1 VELLYPI
8 PTLSLPLKGRER
20 GETSKLLMYLKE
32 HQIRMVTSLKGESM
46 QVRLKEQIGRLKG
59 AGANY
64 VDVRWYPVEETD
76 QLTMWNGNLK
86 TAASSRESGVG
97 IRVLYRGAWGFSASS
112 DTGNLPALFDMALD
126 NARVAAQRVSFPVRL
141 AGKEPV
147 QASFR
152 SPCRIDPF
160 SVPLEQKIAFLKDM
174 DGRLNQPGVAQ
185 RVCQLTFTRKTIVY
199 LDSEGSEIEKQII
212 EVFPGLQVMGVDP
225 RGESQSRKFSPSLS
239 GASRGWETLEPELF
253 AGAAGRIV
261 RELKEVLAA
270 PDCPREERSVILLP
284 GIMYLQTHETIG
296 HALEL
301 DRILGYELAYAGGSF
316 VKLDDF
322 GSLRY
327 GSPKLTARADATLPN
342 SPGSFGYD
350 DDGVPGQ
357 DNLLI
362 DQGVLVGAIT
372 GRQMVEEANARA
384 GRPIFNGSSGA
395 NRATS
400 FYRVPIE
407 RMTNINIDPG
417 PDGSLADIVANTERG
432 IILDGDKSWS
442 IGSNREQF
450 HFATDIGWLVEDGQL
465 TSVVKNATY
474 RGETV
479 KFYNSLS
486 AVGDRSTWE
495 VRSVENCGK
504 GQPNQIMQ
512 LGHGVPVCR
521 FDHVAIG
528 E

>member
-1 VELLYPI
+1 MRKNLQV
-8 PTLSLPLKGRER
+8 
-20 GETSKLLMYLKE
+20 
-32 HQIRMVTSLKGESM
+32 QIE
-46 QVRLKEQIGRLKG
+46 RLKA
-59 AGANY
+59 AGASY
-64 VDVRWYPVEETD
+64 VDARWYPIEESNY
-76 QLTMWNGNLK
+76 LLMWNGNLK
-86 TAASSRESGVG
+86 SASSSRESGVG

-112 DTGNLPALFDMALD
+112 DLGNLNALFDKALD
-126 NARVAAQRVSFPVRL
+126 NARVAAERVTFPVRL
-141 AGKEPV
+141 AEKAPIR
-147 QASFR
+147 ASFS
-152 SPCRIDPF
+152 SPNRIDPF
-160 SVPLEQKIAFLKDM
+160 SVPLSDKIAFLKELDDKM
-174 DGRLNQPGVAQ
+174 NRPGVAQ
-185 RVCQLTFTRKTIVY
+185 RIGQLVFMRKQIVY
-199 LDSEGSEIEKQII
+199 LDSEGSEIEKNII
-212 EVFPGLQVMGVDP
+212 EAFPNIQVVGLDSH
-225 RGESQSRKFSPSLS
+225 GEAHARKFSPSLS
-239 GASRGWETLEPELF
+239 NATRGWESLDPLSFGENAE
-253 AGAAGRIV
+253 RIV
-261 RELKEVLAA
+261 GEMNQVVAA
-270 PDCPREERSVILLP
+270 KDCPKDRRSVILLP

-322 GSLRY
+322 GALRY
-327 GSPKLTARADATLPN
+327 GSSKLTARADATLPN

-350 DDGVPGQ
+350 DDGVPAR

-362 DQGVLVGAIT
+362 DKGLLVGAIT

-384 GRPIFNGSSGA
+384 GKTIFHGSSGA
-395 NRATS
+395 DRATA

-417 PDGSLADIVANTERG
+417 VDGSLDDIVKNTEKG

-450 HFATDIGWLVEDGQL
+450 HFANDIGWLVEDGRV

-474 RGETV
+474 KGDTV

-486 AVGDRSTWE
+486 AVGDQSTWE
-495 VRSVENCGK
+495 VRSVDNCGK

-512 LGHGVPVCR
+512 LGHGVPICR
-521 FDHVAIG
+521 FDNVTIG